1 LFFYVSTRTQVTTAE
16 EGSGEAEKET
26 KGRMR
31 NSSSGS
37 SSNADDASAGD
48 DDSFE
53 DVDGKP
59 RFHFLWQYVS
69 PKICGGRYVT
79 NENGVEIQRTTATIQ
94 ELATFYCT
102 HRALIREKRARYKH
116 YNRRIYKSHEKNF
129 IAARGNKEIYATHF
143 KKQLAAQI
151 ERYYA
156 TLPAHLEGGT
166 SSSSSSSSSEEE
178 EKSRKSKKRTKQ
190 TKRVNPTKASSSTKR
205 KRAMVERED
214 AVPMVIP
221 KDRVQYIQ
229 RAIRTKTLRLEHVEN
244 EKELCD
250 YFTHHLK
257 GQDKSLRVISHE
269 IFMIKSCDAYDTE
282 ASRHKSGRAMITSIL
297 ASGISGT
304 GKSELIT
311 LIQPLFHMEPGGL
324 NERCFVEL
332 RFGNIT
338 NVSHCSAITGPGP
351 GYKDTEQPCLV
362 DLLIAA
368 SDFILA
374 KQKRAKQFQLQQQQ
388 QQQEEEEEEEEEE
401 DGAERRKRSSDLCN
415 SSSNS
420 NRTPNVILVFIDE
433 LCKANADV
441 GILNT
446 FNSLLSAGVLQRGS
460 GNITFRLPSGVTLF
474 FYSTANFGADAI
486 LEERVGRQYQLAR
499 TLIIDDMREHGVKE
513 CDLARLG
520 DIVPFFPLSMSE
532 AAAIMRLSVDNYFE
546 RMAEQVSRN
555 ARFEM
560 ASEDRVRLVAFY
572 LEGSYMREQGVRQLC
587 SKIEKELSHHVMR
600 LAHKAKMTTASA
612 SGSSNGRRERAT
624 LQFIVIKYGDYVAAS
639 DGLLIDYP
647 DMTLALSDE
656 TNSENL
662 NDAQEAKADIGYFK
676 LLTATG
682 RTFINIVL
690 SQIATPLHSSSP
702 LGGSGGSSSSSSRR
716 NGYPQETDRM
726 IDLLRVDNEVMLRR
740 EHQVLTLLAD
750 TESSP
755 QAINESIRRLYHVN
769 TTTPTTTTTSSTT
782 TTSEMEEEEEE
793 EDEQEEA
800 ETSTSSTEKEKSG
813 NSSSR
818 KRRKTSRTDERN
830 DSMRMVKCAGPCGAT
845 RPLYKFIKHYNRTI
859 GGEKRAYTTQCSMC
873 GDCRR
878 RSQREKT

>member
-1 LFFYVSTRTQVTTAE
+1 MRHEHASSPS
-16 EGSGEAEKET
+16 GSG
-26 KGRMR
+26 
-31 NSSSGS
+31 SGD
-37 SSNADDASAGD
+37 SSNADDVSAGD

-166 SSSSSSSSSEEE
+166 NSSGSSSSEEE

-190 TKRVNPTKASSSTKR
+190 TKASSSTKR
-205 KRAMVERED
+205 KRVVVELED
-214 AVPMVIP
+214 AVPVVIP

-388 QQQEEEEEEEEEE
+388 QQEEEEEEEE
-401 DGAERRKRSSDLCN
+401 DGEERRKRSSGICN
-415 SSSNS
+415 SSSSSS

-612 SGSSNGRRERAT
+612 TGGGRRERAT

-690 SQIATPLHSSSP
+690 SQIATPLHSSSSP
-702 LGGSGGSSSSSSRR
+702 LGGSGGSGSSRR

-769 TTTPTTTTTSSTT
+769 TTTPSSTT
-782 TTSEMEEEEEE
+782 TTSEMEDEEEEGD

-813 NSSSR
+813 SSR

-830 DSMRMVKCAGPCGAT
+830 DSITLVKCAGPCGTT

-859 GGEKRAYTTQCSMC
+859 GGEKRAYTTQCSLC